1 MLLLMMTIVDDVYDG
16 VVDADD
22 DDYGHHSQR
31 FSPCDPLLCHPRR
44 YEEDF
49 LLSIMNP
56 YHLIMTISI
65 YLYYH
70 IYI

>member
-44 YEEDF
+44 YEEDDDDSYY
-49 LLSIMNP
+49 LSS
-56 YHLIMTISI
+56 T
-65 YLYYH
+65 H
-70 IYI
+70 II